1 MEPFLLISDLDN
13 TLLGDAAALRQFCE
27 WWSKNGRSARLVYAS
42 GRFFES
48 IAESIKEH
56 NLPVPDAVIG
66 GVGSE
71 IRLYP
76 GGNWIDAWRQDL
88 SCQWDART
96 VQASLKRL
104 RRLEL
109 QPSEFQSP
117 FKLSYYLPEAEHE
130 ELESVRCI
138 AESNN
143 GPVELV
149 YSSRRDLDLLP
160 AGVNKGSAAAFI
172 AWHWQYRKRQVI
184 VCGDSGNDLAM
195 LRRRFR
201 GVVVANGTEDVKHLA
216 EPDVYVAAR
225 SYAGGVIEGLEY
237 WLQCSSSATREST
250 IS

>member
-1 MEPFLLISDLDN
+1 MEEFLLISDLDN
-13 TLLGDAAALRQFCE
+13 TLLGDRAGLQRFSN
-27 WWSKNGRSARLVYAS
+27 WWDKNGRCARLVYTS
-42 GRFFES
+42 GRFFDS
-48 IAESIKEH
+48 ITQSIRDS
-56 NLPVPDAVIG
+56 NLPSPHAVIG

-76 GGNWIDAWRQDL
+76 GGDWIDAWQQDL
-88 SCQWDART
+88 ARQWNPGAIH
-96 VQASLKRL
+96 AGLKRID
-104 RRLEL
+104 RLEL
-109 QPSEFQSP
+109 QPSQFQSP
-117 FKLSYYLPEAEHE
+117 YKLSYYLPEADHE
-130 ELESVRCI
+130 ELALVRCT

-201 GVVVANGTEDVKHLA
+201 GVVVANGADDVKSLV
-216 EPDVYVAAR
+216 EPDIYQASK
-225 SYAGGVIEGLEY
+225 SYADGVIEGLEY
-237 WLQCSSSATREST
+237 WLQR
-250 IS
+250 